1 MNRGKLIM
9 ITGGA
14 RSGKSTFAEG
24 YACRSGKKVIYLAT
38 AEIRDEEMQQRVEEH
53 RRHRPSSFQLVEEP
67 LSPERIIRAATADT
81 FILLDCLTM
90 LLSNHLLQK
99 MEGEGEPTA
108 QKQEEI
114 SASVLGYLDI
124 LAEQIE
130 KSPADVL
137 VVTNEVGAGIVPEH
151 PLGRLFRDLAGTA
164 NQLIAARADEVWFV
178 LCGLAKR
185 FK

>member
-1 MNRGKLIM
+1 MNRGKLIL

-14 RSGKSTFAEG
+14 RSGKSSFAEG

-38 AEIRDEEMQQRVEEH
+38 AEIRDGEMQQRVEEH

-67 LSPERIIRAATADT
+67 LSPERIIGAATADT

-90 LLSNHLLQK
+90 LLNNHLLQI
-99 MEGEGEPTA
+99 MEGEGGPA
-108 QKQEEI
+108 APQQEEI
-114 SASVLGYLDI
+114 STSVLGYLKI
-124 LAEQIE
+124 LTEQMA

-151 PLGRLFRDLAGTA
+151 PLGRLFRDLAGKA
-164 NQLIAARADEVWFV
+164 NQLIAARADEVWLV